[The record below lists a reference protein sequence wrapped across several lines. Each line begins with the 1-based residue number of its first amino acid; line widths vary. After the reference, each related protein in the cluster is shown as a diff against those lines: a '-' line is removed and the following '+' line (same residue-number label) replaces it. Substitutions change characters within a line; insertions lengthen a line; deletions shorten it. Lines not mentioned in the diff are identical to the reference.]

1 MSENNRPL
9 PKMEYF
15 KTPHAFSGVIIAKK
29 AIYDCTIPFGR
40 FGRGPFVWRVW
51 VRIRTDEGWVL
62 MGYIGKSQTQEGL
75 PDVRFGDRVEL
86 APMTL
91 GRVRGSV
98 PDAWTPKRDG
108 RHDYRSN
115 RRDRQLSGKIIRKH

>member
-1 MSENNRPL
+1 MPENDRPM

-15 KTPHAFSGVIIAKK
+15 NTPHAFSGKIVAKK
-29 AIYDCTIPFGR
+29 AVYGTTVPFGT
-40 FGRGPFVWRVW
+40 GPKVWRMW

-62 MGYIGKSQTQEGL
+62 TGFIGNSQTQEGL

-91 GRVRGSV
+91 GAVRSSSWGDSE
-98 PDAWTPKRDG
+98 G

-115 RRDRQLSGKIIRKH
+115 RRDRQLFGKIVRGR